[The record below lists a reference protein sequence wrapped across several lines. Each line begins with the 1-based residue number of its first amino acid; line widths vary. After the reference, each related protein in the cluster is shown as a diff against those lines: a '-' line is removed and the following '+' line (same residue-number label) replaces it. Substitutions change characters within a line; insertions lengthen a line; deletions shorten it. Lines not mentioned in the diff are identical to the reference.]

1 MKKIALTLIACIIA
15 VNSFAQEH
23 TAASDSIDVNKLLGL
38 LETLAKDQ
46 TCTAAGYGKDKPTY
60 ELFKTQNM
68 WTFLKLNTKNGIIKQ
83 IQYAI
88 KSDEYP
94 YEVGLNFVPL
104 ATGEN
109 AVSGRFTL
117 YPTENMWTFIMVD
130 QIDGRLWQVQWS
142 QNAKERG
149 IIPFD

>member
-15 VNSFAQEH
+15 VNSYAQEQ

-46 TCTAAGYGKDKPTY
+46 TGTAAGYGKDKPTY

-68 WTFLKLNTKNGIIKQ
+68 WTFLKLNTKNGTITQ
-83 IQYAI
+83 VQYALN
-88 KSDEYP
+88 DENRG
-94 YEVGLNFVPL
+94 EVVLNFVPL
-104 ATGEN
+104 AIGEN
-109 AVSGRFTL
+109 AVPGRFTL

-142 QNAKERG
+142 QNANNRG

>member
-15 VNSFAQEH
+15 VSSFAQEQ

-46 TCTAAGYGKDKPTY
+46 TGTAAGYGKDKPTY

-68 WTFLKLNTKNGIIKQ
+68 WTFLKLNTKNGTITQ
-83 IQYAI
+83 VQYALN
-88 KSDEYP
+88 DENRG
-94 YEVGLNFVPL
+94 EVVLNFVPL
-104 ATGEN
+104 AIGEN
-109 AVSGRFTL
+109 AVPGRFTL

-142 QNAKERG
+142 QNANNRG